1 MKAVSEVGID
11 RQELREA
18 AQPYC
23 GMMGWDPA
31 AGNPL
36 PATLQGLGCLGDRAT
51 PRMSAPPPRPRA
63 PSGAGAG
70 GRGARPAA

>member
-11 RQELREA
+11 REELREA
-18 AQPYC
+18 VQTYC

-36 PATLQGLGCLGDRAT
+36 PATLQGLDVAWAIEQLPG
-51 PRMSAPPPRPRA
+51 
-63 PSGAGAG
+63 
-70 GRGARPAA
+70 